1 MSIIEYC
8 IKKGFEH
15 IRGIIV
21 HDLINILQ
29 LLNENEKLD
38 TYIGATIYK
47 KAEDKDLY
55 VIYYSFST
63 FLNEYNL
70 PVIKENYFSGFSF
83 SEIIKKEKEKNNKE
97 KKNFSY
103 LKTFFKQIR
112 FNINNDNYFYI
123 KTEELDKNFYIQVL
137 VVADSSSPTDSV
149 KNKVK
154 EKIQTFLNKE
164 ILKCI
169 PYSGIQLKL
178 KKGKLLENRVIFIID
193 LERNEER
200 KQEDLVYTDIV
211 LTKKLIFDLKEI
223 ASEHNFKAISH
234 TGDGFVF
241 IYDEHIGNLFS
252 DFNNLRNDLEEYL
265 KNFSN
270 YMSTLSKKVSNY
282 KVKGILSKCKILYE
296 FDLYSVY
303 KSKLYFSS
311 CLDSIFDDFIKLSA
325 KKKNSKYKAIL
336 HVEKSLKLLKDEDD
350 TTNNKYSEV
359 KIY

>member
-1 MSIIEYC
+1 MSTIDKC
-8 IKKGFEH
+8 INVNFEN
-15 IRGIIV
+15 IREIIV
-21 HDLINILQ
+21 NDLINILK
-29 LLNENEKLD
+29 LLKKNENLD

-47 KAEDKDLY
+47 KAKDKDLY
-55 VIYYSFST
+55 IIYYSFST

-83 SEIIKKEKEKNNKE
+83 SEIIKEEKEKNNKE

-137 VVADSSSPTDSV
+137 VVADSSFPADSV
-149 KNKVK
+149 KNRVK
-154 EKIQTFLNKE
+154 EKVQTFLNKE

-169 PYSGIQLKL
+169 PYSEIKLELKR
-178 KKGKLLENRVIFIID
+178 GKLLKNKIIFIID
-193 LERNEER
+193 LERTKER
-200 KQEDLVYTDIV
+200 KHKDLVHTDVI
-211 LTKKLIFDLKEI
+211 LTKKIIFDLKEI
-223 ASEHNFKAISH
+223 ASKHNFKAISH
-234 TGDGFVF
+234 TGDGFIF

-270 YMSTLSKKVSNY
+270 YMSTLSKEVSNY
-282 KVKGILSKCKILYE
+282 KVKGILSKCNMLYE
-296 FDLYSVY
+296 FDLESLYNP
-303 KSKLYFSS
+303 KLYFSS
-311 CLDSIFDDFIKLSA
+311 YLDSIFDEFRQVSVE
-325 KKKNSKYKAIL
+325 KNDSKYKAIL
-336 HVEKSLKLLKDEDD
+336 QVEKSLKLLKDENDP
-350 TTNNKYSEV
+350 TNNKYSEV